1 MHTASLAM
9 SNSDASPKN
18 ITHCIIPS
26 EDPQRAVEMDDDE
39 DEGAGDGIGEED
51 GGQDD
56 EEEDGD
62 ERDPADDDLPT
73 PDKPTGTRRPIAPWL
88 LRAYK
93 AHVAE
98 CERRDMHGRP
108 PLYATRKTFWFEQ
121 QSSIF
126 ILEDGPLSPT
136 LLYNPRFFLWDPKA
150 LYKDLPCPICRQVLN
165 RHAVI
170 SRPRRCMD
178 VTSEFYIIG
187 YRYRCPN
194 CLHPTTKKKT
204 VTFQSW
210 DSRILAVL
218 PPALAAEFPAY
229 LSHRSG
235 MSKALFSWMRMCFS
249 NGMGARRFSDALLA
263 EYLLHYDELQLQYLD
278 YIASNTIMNIWMQ
291 KHFPAFLPFHDVSPD
306 GRHGFVPSAQWFRD
320 MYDRFLEDHLHEI
333 NQHTAMLSGDIC
345 AIDHSH
351 KVCPYTFKKKSI
363 TET

>member
-1 MHTASLAM
+1 MHPTSSVVCAI
-9 SNSDASPKN
+9 SNSDASPQN
-18 ITHCIIPS
+18 TTHCIIPS

-39 DEGAGDGIGEED
+39 DDGAGDGIGEED

-56 EEEDGD
+56 EEENGD
-62 ERDPADDDLPT
+62 ERDPADDDLRT
-73 PDKPTGTRRPIAPWL
+73 PDKPPRNRRPIAPWL

-93 AHVAE
+93 ARVAE
-98 CERRDMHGRP
+98 CEHRDMHGRP
-108 PLYATRKTFWFEQ
+108 PLYAVRKTFWFEQ

-126 ILEDGPLSPT
+126 ILEDGPPSPT

-150 LYKDLPCPICRQVLN
+150 LYKDLPCPICRQVLQ
-165 RHAVI
+165 RHAVM
-170 SRPRRCMD
+170 SRPRRCVD
-178 VTSEFYIIG
+178 LTSEFYIIG

-204 VTFQSW
+204 VTFRSW

-249 NGMGARRFSDALLA
+249 NGMGAKWFSDSLLA
-263 EYLLHYDELQLQYLD
+263 EYLLRYDELQLQYLD
-278 YIASNTIMNIWMQ
+278 YIASNTVMNIWMQ
-291 KHFPAFLPFHDVSPD
+291 KRFPAFLPFHNTSPD

-320 MYDRFLEDHLHEI
+320 MYDCFLEDHLHEI
-333 NQHTAMLSGDIC
+333 NQHTAMLSGEIC

-351 KVCPYTFKKKSI
+351 KVHS
-363 TET
+363 